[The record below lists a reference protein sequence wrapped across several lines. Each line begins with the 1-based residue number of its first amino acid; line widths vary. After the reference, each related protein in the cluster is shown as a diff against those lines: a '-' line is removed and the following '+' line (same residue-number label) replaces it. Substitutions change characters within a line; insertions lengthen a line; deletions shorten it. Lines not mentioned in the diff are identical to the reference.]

1 MPFCA
6 HVFVLVL
13 QFRVGR
19 GESKPTEGGQGKGEP
34 KRLAAVS
41 QLSAGPGKRRGDT
54 GWAVCTGRVSSSFIL
69 CMVVSHGHVGVCANV
84 CDHMVYLITVC
95 SPDVWV
101 WVLMSWQVVWGGSRR
116 TTSLVR
122 QTTTTRYVEKKK
134 SKVFNFIVFS
144 AVLYFAWAIWRG
156 FMQTAFTK
164 QFNIILSGVLLGT
177 WLYRL
182 S

>member
-54 GWAVCTGRVSSSFIL
+54 G
-69 CMVVSHGHVGVCANV
+69 
-84 CDHMVYLITVC
+84 
-95 SPDVWV
+95 
-101 WVLMSWQVVWGGSRR
+101 
-116 TTSLVR
+116 
-122 QTTTTRYVEKKK
+122 
-134 SKVFNFIVFS
+134 
-144 AVLYFAWAIWRG
+144 
-156 FMQTAFTK
+156 
-164 QFNIILSGVLLGT
+164 
-177 WLYRL
+177 
-182 S
+182 